1 MNIDREIEP
10 FPGSEP
16 PDWLDRI
23 GREHWLYFVPI
34 LTENRVLTAADLSLL
49 AAASER
55 WSVYRRAAVLMKKS
69 VRGRKFSAAERL
81 RLAEQSAQI
90 KLGNNDAAL
99 ADFLGMPLQRTRGKL
114 KRGTAPEGNELPA
127 EPVLQLDPKL
137 LGEYV
142 VPPQHSIASTALQD
156 YVGIMKE
163 FGVGPA
169 SRQRMKL
176 ELEQPPDDDSNSDT
190 ITQLRNRRERRAAH
204 LDAAS
209 S

>member
-1 MNIDREIEP
+1 MDREIEP
-10 FPGSEP
+10 FSGFEAPK
-16 PDWLDRI
+16 WLDAI
-23 GREHWLYFVPI
+23 AREHWLYFVPI
-34 LTENRVLTAADLSLL
+34 LTDHRLLTSADLSLL

-55 WSVYRRAAVLMKKS
+55 WSVYRRAAVLMKRS
-69 VRGRKFSAAERL
+69 VRGRKFSAAERI
-81 RLAEQSAQI
+81 RLAEQAAQA
-90 KLGNNDAAL
+90 KLADNDASL

-114 KRGTAPEGNELPA
+114 RRGTAPEGNELQA
-127 EPVLQLDPKL
+127 EPVLRLDPKL

-142 VPPQHSIASTALQD
+142 VPPQHLIASQALQD
-156 YVGIMKE
+156 YLGIMKE

-169 SRQRMKL
+169 SRQRMKV
-176 ELEQPPDDDSNSDT
+176 EEQPPDGDSDK